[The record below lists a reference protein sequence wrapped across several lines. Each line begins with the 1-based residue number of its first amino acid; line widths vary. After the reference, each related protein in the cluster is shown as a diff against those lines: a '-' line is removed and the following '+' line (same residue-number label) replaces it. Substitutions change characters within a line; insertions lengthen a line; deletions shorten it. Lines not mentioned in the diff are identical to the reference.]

1 MAPTKD
7 QIQAVARVLAAGGY
21 ILSDNDGTLA
31 PFTASPD
38 ETIIPQPTVQAI
50 DDFRAAAGQGRF
62 ILTTGRPLN
71 GMLGVLARSG
81 AHAESFSILADD
93 GATWMQGGTVE
104 SNIESDERAFI
115 EHTQSEVAALAQ
127 RLASEQP
134 ALQGKIILEFKSN
147 GLMVNTNAV
156 FSSLGEETDSA
167 VQKAFHDAVGRLC
180 ADAPIHNGHPA
191 YALHQPPGHG
201 IELRSVK
208 TTKRQGVERLLDRG
222 VIPADKPLILFVDDL
237 KPGGN
242 DVALA
247 TLVRERGGIVVQ
259 VKNQNSGATAIAPD
273 VVIDDPALVG
283 DFMQKVLKEYRGLS
297 LRPGEAPQPII

>member
-7 QIQAVARVLAAGGY
+7 QILTVARALAAGGY

-31 PFTASPD
+31 PFTMSPD
-38 ETIIPQPTVQAI
+38 ETVIPNATVQAI
-50 DDFRAAAGQGRF
+50 DDFRAVAGQGRF

-71 GMLGVLARSG
+71 GMLGVLARSD

-93 GATWMQGGTVE
+93 GATWMHGGAVE
-104 SNIESDERAFI
+104 SNIEDDERVFI
-115 EHTQSEVAALAQ
+115 EHTQNEVAALAQ
-127 RLASEQP
+127 KLAAERP
-134 ALQGKIILEFKSN
+134 DLKGKIILEFKSN

-156 FSSLGEETDSA
+156 YASLGEETDSA

-180 ADAPIHNGHPA
+180 ADAPVHNGSPA
-191 YALHQPPGHG
+191 YAVHQPPGHG
-201 IELRSVK
+201 IELRSLK

-222 VIPADKPLILFVDDL
+222 VVPADKPLVLFVDDL

-247 TLVRERGGIVVQ
+247 ALVRERGGIVVQ
-259 VKNQNSGATAIAPD
+259 VKNQKSGATAVTPD
-273 VVIDDPALVG
+273 VVIDDPTQVG
-283 DFMQKVLKEYRGLS
+283 DFLQDVLKEYRALS
-297 LRPGEAPQPII
+297 LRPGGLVPG